1 MNAGDLVRY
10 LKRESTVE
18 ETSLLATEQDKCQGE
33 KKKPHR
39 IKQGYKRTCLAG
51 ISRVKC

>member
-33 KKKPHR
+33 KKKASQN
-39 IKQGYKRTCLAG
+39 KAG
-51 ISRVKC
+51 VQEDMLGRNK